1 MNEKKSCVMVA
12 LDTFLG
18 CYIHLPKDAIVHALL
33 AVDDEI
39 LDDYYLGSY
48 LSHLDDY
55 FHYLGDIHSETDD
68 RGLVPENR
76 QDFFEAKLWAWL
88 RFWSVDKNSMMGK
101 HKEAIEHNKKVLAE
115 MAKD

>member
-1 MNEKKSCVMVA
+1 MVS

-33 AVDDEI
+33 AVDDGI

-55 FHYLGDIHSETDD
+55 FHYQKRERGHHPRLG
-68 RGLVPENR
+68 
-76 QDFFEAKLWAWL
+76 WW
-88 RFWSVDKNSMMGK
+88 
-101 HKEAIEHNKKVLAE
+101 
-115 MAKD
+115 